1 MIDYYGREIDYLRIS
16 ITDRCNLRCV
26 YCMPEN
32 GVESIPHTE
41 LLNYDEILRICTIV
55 ANLGIKNIKITGGE
69 PLVRKDVSVLVENI
83 KKIPG
88 IDEVTLTTNGILL
101 DTVLEDLVHSKIDG
115 INISLDAWDGETY
128 QQITRFDYF
137 QRVQENIMKVLQHP
151 SIKVKLN
158 CVPLLGHEQNL
169 IELARLAKDYPIHV
183 RFIEIMPIGY
193 GKQFDFLSENAIITL
208 LTEEFGELKSYNE
221 VLGNGPS
228 HYFMIEGFK
237 GKIGFISALSHRFC
251 ESCNRI
257 RLTSQGFLKTCLQY
271 ETGVDIKP
279 LLRDNKADKEIQN
292 IIEKTI
298 FAKPE
303 GHVFLTKSFADE
315 QENQSDM
322 NKIGG

>member
-26 YCMPEN
+26 YCMPES
-32 GVESIPHTE
+32 GIESIPHTE
-41 LLNYDEILRICTIV
+41 ILSYDEILRICKIV
-55 ANLGIKNIKITGGE
+55 ATLGIKKIKITGGE
-69 PLVRKDVSVLVENI
+69 PLVRRDVAVLVENI
-83 KKIPG
+83 KKIPE

-101 DTVLEDLVHSKIDG
+101 DTVLEDLLHSKIDG
-115 INISLDAWDGETY
+115 INISLDAWDKETY

-137 QRVQENIMKVLQHP
+137 HRVQENIMTVLQHP
-151 SIKVKLN
+151 DIKVKLN

-169 IELARLAKDYPIHV
+169 IELASLAKDYPIHV

-193 GKQFDFLSENAIITL
+193 GKQFDFLSEDAIITL
-208 LTEEFGELKSYNE
+208 LSEELGKLKPYNE
-221 VLGNGPS
+221 ALGNGPS
-228 HYFMIEGFK
+228 HYFTIEGFH

-251 ESCNRI
+251 ETCNRI

-271 ETGVDIKP
+271 ETGVDIKA
-279 LLRDNKADKEIQN
+279 LLRGNKNDREIQN
-292 IIEKTI
+292 VIEKTI

-303 GHVFLTKSFADE
+303 GHVFLTKSFTDE
-315 QENQSDM
+315 QENQSAM